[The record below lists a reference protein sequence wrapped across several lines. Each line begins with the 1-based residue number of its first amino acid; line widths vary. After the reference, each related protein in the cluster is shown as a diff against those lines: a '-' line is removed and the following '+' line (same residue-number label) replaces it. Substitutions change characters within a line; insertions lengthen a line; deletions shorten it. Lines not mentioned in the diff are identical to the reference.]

1 MTDTPK
7 TLLSRQWSASS
18 LLRGDSYLQEQQEKN
33 KKLTFD
39 DVMKASWLKLFRY
52 HRIPVVFWC
61 HFWHQSLPH
70 ILHKVAQQKLQALQ
84 GNATPQRKQLFS
96 PSDADRTMFYPPLLR
111 CQWILALQPQHLL
124 VPKRGED
131 HIRSEGLLH
140 GFTNTSLVVC
150 KYIIYIYICAQFLPR
165 SIPSSWLYNF
175 SVCEYM
181 CMLHQHLSLCI
192 DAFF

>member
-18 LLRGDSYLQEQQEKN
+18 LLRGNSYLQEQQEKN

-52 HRIPVVFWC
+52 HRTPVVFWC

-70 ILHKVAQQKLQALQ
+70 RLPKVAQQKLQALQ

-96 PSDADRTMFYPPLLR
+96 PSDADRTMFYPPPT
-111 CQWILALQPQHLL
+111 QVSVNSSPAAPASSGAQ
-124 VPKRGED
+124 KRGK
-131 HIRSEGLLH
+131 I
-140 GFTNTSLVVC
+140 TSDQKDCSMVSQTPVWLYVNILYIYAHSFYQDLSHHHD
-150 KYIIYIYICAQFLPR
+150 YIIFLYVNICVCCISIY
-165 SIPSSWLYNF
+165 LY
-175 SVCEYM
+175 V
-181 CMLHQHLSLCI
+181 
-192 DAFF
+192 